1 MKVLSEE
8 ELIEVLKNQSKR
20 SKMIS
25 LKTRTDP
32 KPLKKSRVTLQS
44 LKERFNT
51 ETIVKESELTV
62 QINIDYE
69 TSVNNRLEKAGEER
83 EFVSSGMN
91 YGNFVDGSRCLI
103 EDKGKVYLR
112 TYQTNSKLGKS
123 SRYFKDDGTEFTED
137 EVEELQKE
145 FLKIKPEEIQSQ
157 GLSYEQSTK
166 PTNYSLKSIR
176 EICMDGERYILG
188 KE

>member
-32 KPLKKSRVTLQS
+32 KPLKKSRITLQS

-51 ETIVKESELTV
+51 ESIVKESELTV

-91 YGNFVDGSRCLI
+91 YGSFVDDSRCLI
-103 EDKGKVYLR
+103 ED
-112 TYQTNSKLGKS
+112 
-123 SRYFKDDGTEFTED
+123 
-137 EVEELQKE
+137 
-145 FLKIKPEEIQSQ
+145 
-157 GLSYEQSTK
+157 
-166 PTNYSLKSIR
+166 R
-176 EICMDGERYILG
+176 ERFI
-188 KE
+188 